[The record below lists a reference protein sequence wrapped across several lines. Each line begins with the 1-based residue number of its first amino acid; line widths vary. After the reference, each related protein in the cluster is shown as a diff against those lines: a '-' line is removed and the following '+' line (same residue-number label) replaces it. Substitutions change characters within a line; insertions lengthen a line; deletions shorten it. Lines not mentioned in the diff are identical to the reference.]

1 MNAQTAVY
9 KSQQGYIKNTILVL
23 LAFATAFFPRI
34 INSVGAPDPINFVHF
49 AIVPLACGIVI
60 TKTRVKNRKQ
70 ILITWSLTSALVI
83 LLGVMT
89 ASALLNGA
97 GLINVFVAF
106 MLLAEPFIML
116 IAIICIPFSL
126 ESLKQFRRWILGF
139 MIIHISLALIQKI
152 LLETGILQRN
162 RMTIEDNIQG
172 VFYLTGGG
180 HVVSA
185 MVAMSFSLYYF
196 FTAKNMPILIRSGFV
211 FAGFLV
217 LLFADAKQ
225 VLLVYLVA
233 WAILILISVKD
244 IKLTLQYVIAAVLI
258 GYILFWCIE
267 NLEAFRAFK
276 TWIRPEIYGPNGDA
290 TILKTSPF
298 RIIPSYYK
306 SLLNWFLGLGPGH
319 TVGRL
324 GGWMLRDYWNL
335 LEPLGATIHPCSQA
349 VWSVW
354 RGSYL
359 DSSFFSPLFG
369 WAAIWGDS
377 GFFGLAAYLYL
388 ALMVWR
394 RICLDDFSKLMIL
407 TVMVKG
413 LPKNKLFQ
421 EKQETGFL
429 KNDNHFKGEKRG
441 CSRQPLFSPS
451 SMHEESIHL
460 SSALKLNSVNK
471 GCFVAK

>member
-9 KSQQGYIKNTILVL
+9 KSQQGYIKNTFLVL
-23 LAFATAFFPRI
+23 IAFATAFFPRI
-34 INSVGAPDPINFVHF
+34 ISTVGAPAAINFIHF
-49 AIVPLACGIVI
+49 IIVPLVCFIVI
-60 TKTRVKNRKQ
+60 AKTRVKNRKQ
-70 ILITWSLTSALVI
+70 ILITWTLMSALVI

-106 MLLAEPFIML
+106 MLLAEPFMML

-126 ESLKQFRRWILGF
+126 EGLKQFRRWILGF
-139 MIIHISLALIQKI
+139 IIIHIFLALSQKI
-152 LLETGILQRN
+152 LLQVGILQKN

-185 MVAMSFSLYYF
+185 IVAMSFSLYYF
-196 FTAKNMPILIRSGFV
+196 FTAKSVPILIRSSFV
-211 FAGFLV
+211 FAAFLV

-244 IKLTLQYVIAAVLI
+244 IKLTLQYVIAAILI
-258 GYILFWCIE
+258 GYTLFWCVE
-267 NLEAFRAFK
+267 NVEAFSAFK

-290 TILKTSPF
+290 TILKTAPF
-298 RIIPSYYK
+298 RIIPSYFK
-306 SLLNWFLGLGPGH
+306 SSLNWFLGLGPGH

-324 GGWMLRDYWNL
+324 GGWMLKDYWNL
-335 LEPLGATIHPCSQA
+335 LGPLGATIHPCSQA

-354 RGSYL
+354 RGNYL

-369 WAAIWGDS
+369 WVAIWGDS
-377 GFFGLAAYLYL
+377 GFLGLAAYLYL
-388 ALMVWR
+388 ALIVWR
-394 RICLDDFSKLMIL
+394 RICLDEFSKFMML
-407 TVMVKG
+407 TVMVNGFIFTLMEEPGYMLSIATLIG
-413 LPKNKLFQ
+413 LRWQ
-421 EKQETGFL
+421 EQRIA
-429 KNDNHFKGEKRG
+429 NIRA
-441 CSRQPLFSPS
+441 QSP
-451 SMHEESIHL
+451 
-460 SSALKLNSVNK
+460 A
-471 GCFVAK
+471 VAT